1 MYYVYIIT
9 NKSNTTFYIG
19 MTNDLLRR
27 VWEHRQGQIKG
38 FSQKYRL
45 KKLIYFEDTDDVG
58 VAIGREKQL
67 KNWHREWKLNLI
79 KSENPNFEDLAKEWF
94 SDIDPETSSG

>member
-9 NKSNTTFYIG
+9 NKLNTTFYIG

-27 VWEHRQGQIKG
+27 IWEHRQGEIKG
-38 FSQKYRL
+38 FSQKYKL
-45 KKLIYFEDTDDVG
+45 KKLVYFEDTDDVG

-67 KNWHREWKLNLI
+67 KNWHRGWKLNLI
-79 KSENPNFEDLAKEWF
+79 KQDNPNFEDLAQEWF
-94 SDIDPETSSG
+94 DEGDPETSSG